1 MTWLLLAALFLP
13 LSHFGI
19 SSTRLR
25 DALVARLGDQGYLG
39 LYSLVTLGAF
49 WWLVAA
55 YRSAPTEILWFTPP
69 AVRAAVFVVV
79 LVAFVI
85 LVVGVAT
92 PNPTTVGAEKLLE
105 RPDVVRGIL
114 RITRNPFLWGVGLW
128 ASAHVVAN
136 GNVAAL
142 VLFGSLMALSIG
154 GSFLIDAKKARR
166 HGQAWARFV
175 AATSNVPFQAIA
187 EGRQELRLDE
197 IGGWRIVLALAVFAI
212 ALGAHRWAFGVSP
225 LPGF

>member
-1 MTWLLLAALFLP
+1 MTSLLLAALFLP
-13 LSHFGI
+13 VSHFGI

-25 DALVARLGDQGYLG
+25 DLLVAKLGEQGYLG
-39 LYSLVTLGAF
+39 LYSLVTAGAF

-55 YRSAPTEILWFTPP
+55 YRAAPTEPLWVSPP
-69 AVRAAVFVVV
+69 AVRAVVFLMV
-79 LVAFVI
+79 LVAFLI

-92 PNPTTVGAEKLLE
+92 PNPTAVGAEKLFE

-128 ASAHVVAN
+128 AIAHVVAN
-136 GNVAAL
+136 GDSAAL
-142 VLFGSLMALSIG
+142 LLFGSLIALSVG

-166 HGQAWARFV
+166 HGSAWARFA

-187 EGRQELRLDE
+187 EGRQQLRLDE
-197 IGGWRIVLALAVFAI
+197 LGGWRIVLALVAFAI
-212 ALGAHRWAFGVSP
+212 ALAAHRWAFGVSP
-225 LPGF
+225 MPGF